1 MRFNLTT
8 LHLFLSAVDE
18 GSIAAAAEVNDI
30 APSAISR
37 RISELEHQLN
47 TVLIYRKTKGVEPT
61 AAGEALA
68 RHARNLVRLMAR
80 MEAEM
85 SEYANG
91 MRGHVRIV
99 ANTSAIAQFL
109 PEDLSAFK
117 IDFPDVRIELREETS
132 ERAVNDVRVGLAD
145 IAIFSGATNSHDLET
160 FAYHQDHLVVVMP
173 KNHPLAAK
181 KTLKFSQT
189 LAYQHI
195 GLQPGS
201 SLLGQLVGEAA
212 ELEKTLSFV
221 VQVTSFDGV
230 RRMVESGLG
239 IAILPDGVIQDQSKS
254 GRLSVVPLSDSWSMR
269 TLFVGVLEANALPLV
284 VRKFLVRL
292 VGAKYPLK
300 F

>member
-1 MRFNLTT
+1 MRFDLTT

-18 GSIAAAAEVNDI
+18 GSIAAAAEVNAI

-37 RISELEHQLN
+37 RISELEHRLN

-61 AAGEALA
+61 SAGETLV

-85 SEYANG
+85 SEYADVI
-91 MRGHVRIV
+91 RGHVRIA

-117 IDFPDVRIELREETS
+117 IDFPDVRIALREETS
-132 ERAVNDVRVGLAD
+132 ERAVNDVREGHAD
-145 IAIFSGATNSHDLET
+145 IAIFSGATNSQDLET

-173 KNHPLAAK
+173 KDHPLATK

-189 LAYQHI
+189 LAYQHV

-212 ELEKTLSFV
+212 ELEKSMSFA

-239 IAILPDGVIQDQSKS
+239 IAILPDGVTQDQSEG
-254 GRLSVVPLSDSWSMR
+254 GRLSVVPLSDSWSIR
-269 TLFVGVLEANALPLV
+269 TLFVGVLEVNALPFV
-284 VRKFLVRL
+284 ARQFLVEL

-300 F
+300 L